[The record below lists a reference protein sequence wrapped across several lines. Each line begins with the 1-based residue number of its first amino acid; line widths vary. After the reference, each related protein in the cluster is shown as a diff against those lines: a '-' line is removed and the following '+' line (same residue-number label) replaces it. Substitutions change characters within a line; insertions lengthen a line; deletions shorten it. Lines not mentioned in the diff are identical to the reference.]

1 MGGAYTVTGPFIS
14 AEEQYVSDIL
24 NYIDHGDPQVRGA
37 TAVLCGTLI
46 SSILS
51 RSHFQVGDWM
61 GSVRA
66 QTGNGRVF
74 SIFSR

>member
-1 MGGAYTVTGPFIS
+1 MVGACTVAGQFIS
-14 AEEQYVSDIL
+14 TEEQYVSDIL

-51 RSHFQVGDWM
+51 RSRFQVGDWM
-61 GSVRA
+61 GTVRTL
-66 QTGNGRVF
+66 TGNGRTCSVF
-74 SIFSR
+74 PR